1 MMEGTTTLRIDLGIQ
16 AQQIASQLLV
26 NNKNIEQHLVNGI
39 QKAIDSITEKENFED
54 YIAEATKKALLSVIN
69 DSLHSFSIRK
79 TIQESLNKKIGDAI
93 DTYGDAM
100 ADKIIAQLNSNQNTN
115 EI

>member
-16 AQQIASQLLV
+16 AQQIASQLMV

-39 QKAIDSITEKENFED
+39 QKAIDSITEKENFEEM
-54 YIAEATKKALLSVIN
+54 IANATHKALQEVIHHTINSWSVKQ
-69 DSLHSFSIRK
+69 SIAK
-79 TIQESLNKKIGDAI
+79 ALEAKIGDAVNK
-93 DTYGDAM
+93 YGDAM